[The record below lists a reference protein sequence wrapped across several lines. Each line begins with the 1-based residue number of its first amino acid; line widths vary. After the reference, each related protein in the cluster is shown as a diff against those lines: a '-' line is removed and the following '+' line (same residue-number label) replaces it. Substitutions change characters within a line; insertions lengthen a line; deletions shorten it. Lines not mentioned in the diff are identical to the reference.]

1 MAATPYE
8 ILTYVG
14 RGTGSRDYQR
24 LKAALDRLQSTTIST
39 SIRQPAEGR
48 RHRFSWIN
56 EWQERT
62 DRNGRPD
69 GIEMIVPDWFYQAV
83 LDDALVLTIDRTYFD
98 LTGGLDRWLYRL
110 VRKHGGRQRDGWR
123 FDFHHFHQKSG
134 SLSPFKRF
142 AFELRDII
150 RRQPLPGYTLFL
162 EAEIGG
168 RMLLAFEPVPPCGK
182 PVNGLVLSGTRTIV
196 LSGTAGSCYRE
207 PKPSLTNGNRSRN
220 RALNLESNID
230 SNLEERARDVENL
243 IRDTARRLRIEA
255 KKTASAAPYSSEPSF
270 YISFG
275 INENGLFVMWLGDI
289 AKLPETEQYYLRS
302 ENVPSDHHIGSEFY
316 EGQIEAKFTEE
327 APENK
332 LFRLRSELNEASRS
346 SLGFPIF
353 QVSSEILDSAILVRD
368 PIFDTKTSRAQVA
381 QALNDVYVESLE
393 AGQLKKHVKA
403 QDVDVSNIKGIKLLE
418 QLMITLGYS
427 DDLRELMKSF
437 YLIYDLLVSQSHL
450 MTTNARREKVNS
462 VAARLGMD
470 DKATFADIYEKIRD
484 ALCETLIK
492 MEATLKGPSS

>member
-1 MAATPYE
+1 MAYPFFSLAKSKRIAPIDFTAGSVTIRVEAVPDHGMATIWDADILIWAASQIVEARDTGLRTSRLMAATPYE

-123 FDFHHFHQKSG
+123 FDFHHLHQKSG

-168 RMLLAFEPVPPCGK
+168 RMLLAFEPTAPCGK

-196 LSGTAGSCYRE
+196 LSGTRGSCYQE
-207 PKPSLTNGNRSRN
+207 PKPALTYGRHSRN

-243 IRDTARRLRIEA
+243 IRDTAKSLSIA
-255 KKTASAAPYSSEPSF
+255 GKKRASDVPKSSRPASDRGTA
-270 YISFG
+270 
-275 INENGLFVMWLGDI
+275 
-289 AKLPETEQYYLRS
+289 ET
-302 ENVPSDHHIGSEFY
+302 P
-316 EGQIEAKFTEE
+316 E
-327 APENK
+327 APDTP
-332 LFRLRSELNEASRS
+332 RL
-346 SLGFPIF
+346 P
-353 QVSSEILDSAILVRD
+353 LD
-368 PIFDTKTSRAQVA
+368 PP
-381 QALNDVYVESLE
+381 E
-393 AGQLKKHVKA
+393 G
-403 QDVDVSNIKGIKLLE
+403 
-418 QLMITLGYS
+418 
-427 DDLRELMKSF
+427 
-437 YLIYDLLVSQSHL
+437 
-450 MTTNARREKVNS
+450 RR
-462 VAARLGMD
+462 
-470 DKATFADIYEKIRD
+470 
-484 ALCETLIK
+484 
-492 MEATLKGPSS
+492 